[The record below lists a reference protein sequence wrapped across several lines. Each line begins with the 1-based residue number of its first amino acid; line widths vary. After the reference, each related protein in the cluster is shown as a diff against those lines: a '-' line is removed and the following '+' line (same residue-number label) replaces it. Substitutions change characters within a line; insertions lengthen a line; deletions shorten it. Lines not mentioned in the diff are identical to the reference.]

1 MVGPKGARGPRGAV
15 TVAKTLGVV
24 IGERRL
30 TMKGARA
37 KGVTVRL
44 GTPRLP
50 KGEQDWECPFQITG
64 GGLRIFEFGYGC
76 DAIQAIQTALGGIRY
91 FLEKSSK
98 SFEWFD
104 LGLEVAF
111 PRVIPSYGDTRL
123 TKKLEKLVDAEL
135 TRNLTRPR
143 RRDGRATKKA

>member
-1 MVGPKGARGPRGAV
+1 MTGS
-15 TVAKTLGVV
+15 KTLGVV

-30 TMKGARA
+30 TMRGARA
-37 KGVTVRL
+37 KRVTVKL

-64 GGLRIFEFGYGC
+64 GGIRIFQFGYGC

-91 FLEKSSK
+91 YLDKSGK
-98 SFEWFD
+98 SFEWFG
-104 LGLEVAF
+104 LGIEVGF

-123 TKKLEKLVDAEL
+123 TKRLESWLTLNSSETSRACAAVTCSTGEEKSVAEA
-135 TRNLTRPR
+135 R
-143 RRDGRATKKA
+143 